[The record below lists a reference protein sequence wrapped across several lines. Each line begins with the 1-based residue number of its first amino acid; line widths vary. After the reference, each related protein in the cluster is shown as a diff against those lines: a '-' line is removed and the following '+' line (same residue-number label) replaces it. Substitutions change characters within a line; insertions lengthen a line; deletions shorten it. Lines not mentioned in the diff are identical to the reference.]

1 MATMTTTTISPTLTV
16 GDTMWTDS
24 TTIADPIFWMD
35 AKTGVVNVVEKPKD
49 TVTLRAQARVNKT
62 TIKEKQLTEVMAT
75 VKHKLLKQLFEQL
88 EKSGAVKIVS
98 VPSDKTGSITF
109 HASLELVQNDAKA

>member
-1 MATMTTTTISPTLTV
+1 MATTITTDTTVSTA
-16 GDTMWTDS
+16 GDALWTDS
-24 TTIADPIFWMD
+24 TTPPAPPKYFTPPQYYI
-35 AKTGVVNVVEKPKD
+35 GVEPRG
-49 TVTLRAQARVNKT
+49 TITLRAQARVNKGT
-62 TIKEKQLTEVMAT
+62 LQDRQLTEVMAT